1 MLLEQSE
8 SSDCRRQ
15 KHRKTQRTMNFV
27 EPTAE
32 EAAAVKELKAL
43 LAEQAISY
51 PFTDVSVL
59 RFLRGRNNVKEKALN
74 GLVKHVEWREKYNV
88 DKILTETESFK
99 SETEQKKV
107 FGGGFDLKKRPIVNL
122 IARRHN
128 KDKRNIDILQSYI
141 IFTLESAMKRVL
153 AGDEKIVILFDLS
166 QFSLTC
172 MDYEALK
179 MLVNIIQFN
188 YPEILSCALIV
199 NSPLIFS
206 ACWQIIKLWIDPITA
221 AKCLFLKPSQLH
233 EYIDVAEISFDIA
246 GVIRP
251 PSAGAISAVAGSDSK
266 IPNP

>member
-1 MLLEQSE
+1 
-8 SSDCRRQ
+8 
-15 KHRKTQRTMNFV
+15 MNFV

-51 PFTDVSVL
+51 QFTDVAVL
-59 RFLRGRNNVKEKALN
+59 RFLRGRNHIKEKALN
-74 GLVKHVEWREKYNV
+74 GLVKHVEWREKYHV
-88 DKILTETESFK
+88 DKLLTETESFK

-107 FGGGFDLKKRPIVNL
+107 FGEGFDLKKRPIVNL

-128 KDKRNIDILQSYI
+128 KDKRDIDILQSYI

-153 AGDEKIVILFDLS
+153 PGDEKIVILFDLS

-179 MLVNIIQFN
+179 MLVDILQYN

-199 NSPLIFS
+199 NSPIIFT

-221 AKCLFLKPSQLH
+221 AKCIFLKPSQLH
-233 EYIDVAEISFDIA
+233 EYIDIAEISVDIA

-251 PSAGAISAVAGSDSK
+251 SAAEATNAVAESDSDTK
-266 IPNP
+266 IPSVKVASP